1 MEFGIVHMAY
11 ILAALLFIMALAGL
25 SKQETA
31 KMGCFSGMV
40 GMTIAL
46 LATFA
51 QVETPTGFILIIV
64 AMAIGAGIGIYVARK
79 VVMTQMPELIA
90 CLHSFVGLAAVL
102 VGYNTFLEL
111 GAVAPETVT
120 IPEDEEPSEEEQ
132 KAEEEKT
139 RETEQKLDSLSYEE
153 MLASMYS
160 LADEAKKSVATVSR
174 VSGGTDWTD
183 ETTGIE
189 DSAAGIVTAD
199 NGQELLIFAP
209 DSVCSDAE
217 SWIVT
222 FADGSRYGASLKMR
236 DRNRCLAVFS
246 VRRREIST
254 STWSSVKVAV
264 LGNSNLTQQGDPVIA
279 LGNTF
284 SYADGISYGI
294 ISSTDYKETFYDGE
308 CDILATD
315 ISAASGGSGVLFNM
329 QGEVVGLIMASI
341 WEDEG
346 TNTANAYAISDLKSV
361 IELMA
366 NGQNVPYIGVYATTV
381 TSRLK
386 EDQGM
391 PAGIYVIDVDP
402 DSPAMAAGI
411 QSGDIICEINGET
424 VTNLVTFEKA
434 VLETR
439 TDQQIQIKGKRLG
452 ADGYVDVDY
461 TVTVGQK

>member
-1 MEFGIVHMAY
+1 MLHRKNRYPEREETPENAVD
-11 ILAALLFIMALAGL
+11 
-25 SKQETA
+25 KQEENLRKADMHSEAPQTEKSSTDVAVEEDQKSEKYSFLQETIKPEPLSRERLFRQTA
-31 KMGCFSGMV
+31 R
-40 GMTIAL
+40 IAL
-46 LATFA
+46 YGVILGIFA
-51 QVETPTGFILIIV
+51 CIGFFALKPWAEQVFQGD
-64 AMAIGAGIGIYVARK
+64 
-79 VVMTQMPELIA
+79 
-90 CLHSFVGLAAVL
+90 
-102 VGYNTFLEL
+102 
-111 GAVAPETVT
+111 PETVT

-139 RETEQKLDSLSYEE
+139 QETEQKLDSLSYEE
-153 MLASMYS
+153 MLASIYS
-160 LADEAKKSVATVSR
+160 LAGEAKKSVATVSR
-174 VSGGTDWTD
+174 ASGNADWTD

-189 DSAAGIVTAD
+189 ASAAGIVTAD

-209 DSVCSDAE
+209 DSVCSDAK
-217 SWIVT
+217 SWTVT
-222 FADGSRYGASLKMR
+222 FSDGSQYTASLKMR

-246 VRRREIST
+246 VPRREIST

-264 LGNSNLTQQGDPVIA
+264 LGNSNLVQQGDPVIA

-284 SYADGISYGI
+284 NYADGIGYGI

-315 ISAASGGSGVLFNM
+315 ISAASGGSGVLFNLE
-329 QGEVVGLIMASI
+329 GEVIGLIMSSI
-341 WEDEG
+341 WEDGE

-366 NGQNVPYIGVYATTV
+366 NGQKVPYIGVYATTV

-391 PAGIYVIDVDP
+391 PEGIYVIDVDP

-424 VTNLVTFEKA
+424 VTNLVTFQKA
-434 VLETR
+434 ALETR
-439 TDQQIQIKGKRLG
+439 TDQQIQINGKRLG
-452 ADGYVDVDY
+452 ADSYVDVDY